1 LAGAKLLTGEGMEEP
16 RIIRAEDA
24 ELHPL
29 HGDGAIRRLIYPH
42 NAGSKKLFIG
52 IAEVGPGEAPHVFHR
67 HGTERIGD
75 VELRYADDFEE
86 FYFIVEGEGAMQWKL
101 EDGTVREAPVQAGD
115 AIYMP
120 VDTMEHRV
128 FNSGQGRMR
137 VLYGGTPPADIRKL

>member
-1 LAGAKLLTGEGMEEP
+1 MEEP
-16 RIIRAEDA
+16 RIMRAEDG

-42 NAGSKKLFIG
+42 TVGSQKLFIG

-75 VELRYADDFEE
+75 IELSYADDFEE
-86 FYFIVEGEGAMQWKL
+86 FYFVVEGAGSMQWKL
-101 EDGTVREAPVQAGD
+101 EDGTLREAPVEAGD

-120 VDTMEHRV
+120 IDAMEHRV
-128 FNSGQGRMR
+128 FNSGTGPMR
-137 VLYGGTPPADIRKL
+137 VLYGGTPPASIRKL